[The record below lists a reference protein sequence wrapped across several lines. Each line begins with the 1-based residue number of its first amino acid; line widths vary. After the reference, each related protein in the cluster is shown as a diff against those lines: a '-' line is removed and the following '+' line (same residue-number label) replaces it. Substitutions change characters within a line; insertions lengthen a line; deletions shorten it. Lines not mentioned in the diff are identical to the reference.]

1 MGFLDDYEPV
11 EDRIRAFWTD
21 HPEGR
26 ITTELVSHTDGT
38 FIVRCEVFRLPPV
51 QTITVQGP
59 TAFPDATGYAQE
71 TTTQRG
77 VNATSA
83 LENCE
88 TSAIGRALANLG
100 YAAKGKRP
108 SREEMSKSSPASAT
122 RSDGVTSADAGD
134 SSAPTEPAS
143 AAAAS
148 ASVGASS
155 GETAR
160 EASRGAGTS
169 AVSPESSGSVEANKG
184 PNSLPKSAS
193 TTGPE
198 SSEGGSETHG
208 EGVTGSPSV
217 EALWLEARE
226 LLGTTGA
233 VVKFAAKVLG
243 RTVSTSKLTA
253 EDLVAVIAAKRE
265 AA

>member
-11 EDRIRAFWTD
+11 EDRIRAFWEE

-26 ITTELVSHTDGT
+26 IVTQLIARGDDDYIFRAE
-38 FIVRCEVFRLPPV
+38 IYRLPPV

-59 TAFPDATGYAQE
+59 TAFPDATGYAHDSAAQLPS
-71 TTTQRG
+71 
-77 VNATSA
+77 NIKASA
-83 LENCE
+83 LEVCE

-108 SREEMSKSSPASAT
+108 SREEMSKSSAGAVQRPASADPAVESAYRKPST
-122 RSDGVTSADAGD
+122 ATSTTAATSDGEGMDGGA
-134 SSAPTEPAS
+134 APH
-143 AAAAS
+143 
-148 ASVGASS
+148 G
-155 GETAR
+155 GTAL
-160 EASRGAGTS
+160 S
-169 AVSPESSGSVEANKG
+169 
-184 PNSLPKSAS
+184 
-193 TTGPE
+193 
-198 SSEGGSETHG
+198 SSETSGGGSEAHG